1 MGENGGGDFD
11 DWTAL
16 ITSPQGLIPDE
27 SGEKFGNVVVKKE
40 VKVEEAGWDI
50 ENGNVGPEVRIG
62 GSIAERRAAK
72 CGFNASMIDVARVR
86 APGPPPSPRARS
98 PLVTIPSG
106 ISPTALLDSPVM
118 LPNPL
123 VTCLSLVGW
132 REPREAYPLIGM
144 RVEDWSQQEMG
155 RGLDSRG
162 VFDAWRS
169 RISDN
174 CSIPSYQTL
183 ASMQPPMDFEFPVE
197 FPKDTAL
204 RNCATGSPVEVKD
217 STNMIPS
224 ASCAALQSYHADS
237 AINPT
242 TPLREPTR
250 GDDGGAQ
257 HLLEGNQKWAFPLM
271 GISKNA
277 EDGYNWR
284 KYGQKHVKG
293 SEFPRSYYKCTH
305 PDCLVK
311 KKVERSHDGQI
322 TEIVYK
328 GAHNHHASRP
338 SLLVSPFLQNEVPDN
353 VDGGCSSVKAEDGA
367 VWRSI
372 QLGCKDIKVDADWRV
387 DGLERTSSTSVV
399 TETSDPL
406 STPQE
411 KTKGVLESVGTP
423 ELSSTLRSH
432 DGDDEDGATQGSI
445 SPGGDADD
453 EESEQK
459 RSKLA
464 EINVASRNVREPRVV
479 VQIESEVDILDD
491 GYRWRK
497 YGQKVVKGNPNPRS
511 YYKCT
516 SAGCPVRK
524 HVERAAD
531 NLKSVIT
538 TYEGKHIHEVPATK
552 NSSQVNSTAGN
563 PPAATS
569 NIPLPKIANVPQP
582 EPHVQDHIIH
592 FERKPALGNEYMKPC
607 LLGKFGSDAKFRPSS
622 IYQMQFPSL
631 QNSMPYASFG
641 MNTNHNETYPAYSMA
656 PVLPDFP
663 IPVPMSIQGSSNMA
677 LGGSD
682 NHGNSIGPIRSFL
695 GGQQLR
701 GTDLRFVKPK
711 LEQEDNLYDN
721 RPHISDHENAS
732 SSSPM
737 FCRVVGS
744 LPN

>member
-1 MGENGGGDFD
+1 MLEMGENGGGDFD

-16 ITSPQGLIPDE
+16 VTSPRGLILDE
-27 SGEKFGNVVVKKE
+27 SGEKFDDVVVKKE
-40 VKVEEAGWDI
+40 VKVEEGGWGS

-72 CGFNASMIDVARVR
+72 CGFNALMIDVARVS
-86 APGPPPSPRARS
+86 ATGPPPSPGARS
-98 PLVTIPSG
+98 PVITIPSG

-118 LPNPL
+118 LPN
-123 VTCLSLVGW
+123 
-132 REPREAYPLIGM
+132 ALI
-144 RVEDWSQQEMG
+144 
-155 RGLDSRG
+155 L
-162 VFDAWRS
+162 
-169 RISDN
+169 
-174 CSIPSYQTL
+174 SYQTL
-183 ASMQPPMDFEFPVE
+183 ASMQSPVDFEFPVE

-204 RNCATGSPVEVKD
+204 RNCATRSPAEVKD
-217 STNMIPS
+217 STHMILS
-224 ASCAALQSYHADS
+224 ASCAALQSCKADS
-237 AINPT
+237 GSNQIASLEETIS
-242 TPLREPTR
+242 
-250 GDDGGAQ
+250 GDDRGAQ
-257 HLLEGNQKWAFPLM
+257 HLLEGIQKGAFPLM

-338 SLLVSPFLQNEVPDN
+338 SLLASPFLQNEVQDS
-353 VDGGCSSVKAEDGA
+353 VDGGSSSVKAEDGA

-372 QLGCKDIKVDADWRV
+372 QLGFQDIKVDADWRV
-387 DGLERTSSTSVV
+387 DDLERTSSTSVM

-406 STPQE
+406 SIPHE
-411 KTKGVLESVGTP
+411 KTKGVLESAGTP
-423 ELSSTLRSH
+423 ELSSTLASH
-432 DGDDEDGATQGSI
+432 DGDDENGATQGSI
-445 SPGGDADD
+445 CPGGDADD
-453 EESEQK
+453 EESEPK
-459 RSKLA
+459 RRKSA

-531 NLKSVIT
+531 NLKYVIT
-538 TYEGKHIHEVPATK
+538 TYEGKHIHEVPAAK
-552 NSSQVNSTAGN
+552 NSSQANSSIGN

-569 NIPLPKIANVPQP
+569 NIPLPKIANVPKP
-582 EPHVQDHIIH
+582 EPLVQDHAIH
-592 FERKPALGNEYMKPC
+592 FERKPASGSEYMKPG
-607 LLGKFGSDAKFRPSS
+607 LLGNFGSDAKFRPSS
-622 IYQMQFPSL
+622 IYQMQFPPL
-631 QNSMPYASFG
+631 QSSMPYASFG
-641 MNTNHNETYPAYSMA
+641 MNTNHNETHPACSMA

-663 IPVPMSIQGSSNMA
+663 IPIPMSIQGSSNMA

-682 NHGNSIGPIRSFL
+682 NHGNSIGPIRAQLSENDGRFL
-695 GGQQLR
+695 E
-701 GTDLRFVKPK
+701 PK
-711 LEQEDNLYDN
+711 LEQEDNLYDD
-721 RPHISDHENAS
+721 RPRISDHENAS
-732 SSSPM
+732 SSTPVL
-737 FCRVVGS
+737 CRVVGS

>member
-1 MGENGGGDFD
+1 MLEMGENGWGDFD

-16 ITSPQGLIPDE
+16 VMSPQGLIPDE

-40 VKVEEAGWDI
+40 VKVEEGGWDI

-72 CGFNASMIDVARVR
+72 CGFNASMIEVARVR
-86 APGPPPSPRARS
+86 APGPLPSPRARS

-123 VTCLSLVGW
+123 PSPTTGTVTLPPLSHESVVLNPTTHAAHG
-132 REPREAYPLIGM
+132 
-144 RVEDWSQQEMG
+144 D
-155 RGLDSRG
+155 RGG
-162 VFDAWRS
+162 Q
-169 RISDN
+169 
-174 CSIPSYQTL
+174 IPSYQTL
-183 ASMQPPMDFEFPVE
+183 ASMQPLMDFEFPVE

-204 RNCATGSPVEVKD
+204 RNCATDSPVEVKD

-224 ASCAALQSYHADS
+224 ARCVALQSCHADS
-237 AINPT
+237 VVNPI
-242 TPLREPTR
+242 TPLGEPTS
-250 GDDGGAQ
+250 GDDGVAE
-257 HLLEGNQKWAFPLM
+257 HLLEGNQKGAFPLM

-328 GAHNHHASRP
+328 GAHNHHTSQP
-338 SLLVSPFLQNEVPDN
+338 SLLVSPFLQNEVLDS
-353 VDGGCSSVKAEDGA
+353 VDGGSSSVKAEDGA

-387 DGLERTSSTSVV
+387 DGLERTSSTSIV

-411 KTKGVLESVGTP
+411 KTKGVLESAGTP
-423 ELSSTLRSH
+423 ELSSTLARH
-432 DGDDEDGATQGSI
+432 DCDDKDGATQGSI

-453 EESEQK
+453 EESEPK
-459 RSKLA
+459 RRKLA

-479 VQIESEVDILDD
+479 VQIESEMDILDD
-491 GYRWRK
+491 GYRWRSMGK
-497 YGQKVVKGNPNPRS
+497 KLS

-552 NSSQVNSTAGN
+552 NNSQVNSTAGN
-563 PPAATS
+563 LPAATS
-569 NIPLPKIANVPQP
+569 NILLPKIANVPKP
-582 EPHVQDHIIH
+582 EPHVQDHTIH
-592 FERKPALGNEYMKPC
+592 FERKPALGNECMKPC

-622 IYQMQFPSL
+622 IYQMQFPPL

-641 MNTNHNETYPAYSMA
+641 MNTNHNETHPACSMA
-656 PVLPDFP
+656 PILPDFP
-663 IPVPMSIQGSSNMA
+663 ILVPMSIHGSSDMA

-695 GGQQLR
+695 GGQPLR
-701 GTDLRFVKPK
+701 GL
-711 LEQEDNLYDN
+711 
-721 RPHISDHENAS
+721 I
-732 SSSPM
+732 
-737 FCRVVGS
+737 
-744 LPN
+744 